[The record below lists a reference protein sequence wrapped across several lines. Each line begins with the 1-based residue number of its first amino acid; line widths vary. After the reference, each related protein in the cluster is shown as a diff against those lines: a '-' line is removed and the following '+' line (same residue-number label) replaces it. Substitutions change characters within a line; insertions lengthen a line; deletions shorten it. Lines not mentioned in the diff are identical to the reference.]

1 MTEIQGISK
10 DLNRL
15 IERAKGALAAH
26 PQVLFAYLFGGLA
39 RGTSSPSSDIDVAV
53 FIDDRSDLTVEK
65 LDLLSDL
72 IDNLGTDEI
81 DLVLLNTA
89 PLPLKAR
96 VIRNNE
102 ILVDRKPYLR
112 HTFESLVLREYFDFS
127 VLEEAILKRRFSIG

>member
-1 MTEIQGISK
+1 MTGIQGISK

-15 IERAKGALAAH
+15 IEKTNEVLAAH

-39 RGTSSPSSDIDVAV
+39 RGTSSPSSDIDIAV
-53 FIDDRSDLTVEK
+53 FLDDKSDLTAEK
-65 LDLLSDL
+65 LLLIGEL

-102 ILVDRKPYLR
+102 ILIDRKPYLR

-127 VLEEAILKRRFSIG
+127 VIETAILKRRFSIG

>member
-15 IERAKGALAAH
+15 IERAKGVLAAH

-127 VLEEAILKRRFSIG
+127 VREEAILKRRFSIG

>member
-1 MTEIQGISK
+1 MTGIQGISK

-15 IERAKGALAAH
+15 IERTKRVLAAH

-53 FIDDRSDLTVEK
+53 FIDDRSDLTAEK

-102 ILVDRKPYLR
+102 ILIDRKPYLR

-127 VLEEAILKRRFSIG
+127 VIEEAILKRRFSIG

>member
-1 MTEIQGISK
+1 MTGIQGISK

-15 IERAKGALAAH
+15 IERAKGVLAAH

-53 FIDDRSDLTVEK
+53 FIDDRSDLTVKK

>member
-15 IERAKGALAAH
+15 IERAKGVLAAH

-112 HTFESLVLREYFDFS
+112 HSFESLVLREYFDFS

>member
-1 MTEIQGISK
+1 M
-10 DLNRL
+10 
-15 IERAKGALAAH
+15 AAH

-39 RGTSSPSSDIDVAV
+39 RGTPSPSSDIDVAV

>member
-1 MTEIQGISK
+1 MIRSQRISRDVNQVVEGVK
-10 DLNRL
+10 R
-15 IERAKGALAAH
+15 ALAAH
-26 PQVLFAYLFGGLA
+26 PQILFAYLFGSLA
-39 RGTSSPSSDIDVAV
+39 RGISSASSDIDIAV
-53 FIDDRSDLTVEK
+53 FLDENSDFTHEK

-102 ILVDRKPYLR
+102 LLMDREPYLR
-112 HTFESLVLREYFDFS
+112 HAFESLALREYFDFS
-127 VLEEAILKRRFSIG
+127 IIEEAILKRRFSIG

>member
-15 IERAKGALAAH
+15 IERAKGVLAAH

-53 FIDDRSDLTVEK
+53 FIDDRSDLTVKK